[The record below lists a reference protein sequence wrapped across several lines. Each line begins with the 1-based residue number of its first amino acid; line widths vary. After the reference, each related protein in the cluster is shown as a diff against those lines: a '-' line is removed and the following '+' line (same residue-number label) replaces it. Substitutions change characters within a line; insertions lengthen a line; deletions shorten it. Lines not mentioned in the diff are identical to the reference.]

1 MFNKRKRPS
10 PMIII
15 STVALAVIVVF
26 GSILAI
32 RAIRSTTGSDPVF
45 ERVEQPLLAD
55 DEAEPSSEVEAAD
68 ADPSE
73 PIEAIDVHHFDE
85 DAYLSRKLT
94 LSEARALAMQDVGT
108 GNITLAAPATQN
120 VEDEPSGRYRYATV
134 VLNLRKG
141 PDANTELL
149 RSVWANERVFEK
161 AVEGEWS
168 HITTSDSLEGY
179 VLTAYL
185 TDGQTEQKTT
195 ATTTKE
201 TTPTAAKAEAATTP
215 KTTSGFT
222 SVDRMM
228 YVAEDVVNVRKAPTT
243 DSDVVTTASK
253 GERLRVTAVGASWS
267 NVTLNSG
274 QSGYILSS
282 LLSASE
288 VRPASTTSPATTTPP
303 TTPPTTAPTGPTFT
317 SVDRIRYI
325 NVDAANVRK
334 SPSTS
339 GDILTTLS
347 SGTEV
352 KVTGVGDGW
361 SRVAIGSGTGYIS
374 SSLLTETKPSAPTTP
389 PTTPPSTEPKP
400 TEPAFKAVDKEMYVD
415 VSSANVRRQPNT
427 SSDILARLSRGTAV
441 KVTGEGTG
449 WSRVALSSGTGY
461 ISSSLLTGTK
471 PTTPPTTAPTTP
483 APTNPPTTPPSGST
497 INFVKAGSTSA
508 AWTNFEKLRPYLR
521 KNGDRNYNS
530 FTNNGNGTITVD
542 GLTFAYTS
550 AHDYGATHYDGVQ
563 VSRARG
569 ENPVRNRNTA
579 SGIPAQRGLVAMR
592 SINLGGLPF
601 GTVVFVEG
609 YGLAVVADR
618 GPLSSRI
625 QIDLCYDPDESGSV
639 RPYGFKV
646 QKTYIISIP

>member
-26 GSILAI
+26 GSILTI
-32 RAIRSTTGSDPVF
+32 RAIRSNTGSDPVF
-45 ERVEQPLLAD
+45 ERVEQPLIAD
-55 DEAEPSSEVEAAD
+55 DETEPSTEVEAAD
-68 ADPSE
+68 ADPTE

-108 GNITLAAPATQN
+108 GNITLTAPASQN
-120 VEDEPSGRYRYATV
+120 VEEAPSGRYRYATV

-161 AVEGEWS
+161 ATEGEWS
-168 HITTSDSLEGY
+168 HIDTSDGLEGY

-185 TDGQTEQKTT
+185 TDRQAEQTTP
-195 ATTTKE
+195 ATTQRE
-201 TTPTAAKAEAATTP
+201 TTPTTAKAEVATTP
-215 KTTSGFT
+215 ATTSGFT

-243 DSDVVTTASK
+243 NSDVVTTASK
-253 GERLRVTAVGASWS
+253 GERVRVTSVGASWS

-274 QSGYILSS
+274 KSGYILSS

-288 VRPASTTSPATTTPP
+288 VRPATTTTPATTSPP

-361 SRVAIGSGTGYIS
+361 SRVALGSGTGYIS
-374 SSLLTETKPSAPTTP
+374 SSLLSETKPAKPTTP
-389 PTTPPSTEPKP
+389 PTTAPTTPPATEPKP
-400 TEPAFKAVDKEMYVD
+400 TEPAFKAVDKEMYID
-415 VSSANVRRQPNT
+415 VSTANVRRQPNT
-427 SSDILARLSRGTAV
+427 NSDVLARLSRGTAV

-449 WSRVALSSGTGY
+449 WSRVALNSGTGY
-461 ISSSLLTGTK
+461 ISSQLLTGTK
-471 PTTPPTTAPTTP
+471 
-483 APTNPPTTPPSGST
+483 PTTPPSGST

-508 AWTNFEKLRPYLR
+508 AWTNFEKLRPHLR
-521 KNGDRNYNS
+521 KNGDKNYNS
-530 FTNNGNGTITVD
+530 FKNNGDGTITVD

-563 VSRARG
+563 VSRSRG

-618 GPLSSRI
+618 GPLNNRI